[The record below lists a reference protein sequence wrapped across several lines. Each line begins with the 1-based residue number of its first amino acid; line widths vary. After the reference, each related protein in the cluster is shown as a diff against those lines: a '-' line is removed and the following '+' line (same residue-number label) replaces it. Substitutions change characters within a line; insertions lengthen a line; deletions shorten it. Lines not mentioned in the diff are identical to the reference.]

1 MSIECP
7 LPTGNKKRNTSRPRK
22 ASLATI
28 MNYPTAGEKQVWSSV
43 LEKIKT
49 KITSE
54 QFSTWFTNLRLIE
67 LNNHEILIHVP
78 NLFCKEW
85 LKNNYMDIISST
97 TNEVTNLNP
106 DVIFIAD
113 NKEKTPEPE
122 PSVRHASVPTM
133 PTSNEGHIY
142 VNKNYTFE
150 NFLVGACNRLAH
162 AASLAVCESPG
173 VTYNPLF
180 LHGPVGLGKTH
191 LLQAIHFQLQQR
203 SSQYNIVFL
212 PCETFVNHYIST
224 IKNGDWDSF
233 RNRYRQIDV
242 LLIDDVHFLANS
254 QSSREEFFHTFNAL
268 YSRQKQIVLS
278 SDCPPEE
285 IPTIEERLISRFR
298 WGLIARIDP
307 PSFETSVAIIQ
318 RKAAL
323 LNIDI
328 SYDVAGYLAGN
339 VTSNVREIES
349 SLVNIKNHAALSNA
363 KIDITLVRHAVQESL
378 KKGRKH
384 IGIEEILS
392 AVTKHYGL
400 QISQLHSKRKLR
412 SITLP
417 RQIAMHLAR
426 KLTTLS
432 LGEIGGYMG
441 GRDHT
446 TVIHADEKIRKLKKI
461 DRNVSATL
469 RKMEKDL
476 IK

>member
-1 MSIECP
+1 
-7 LPTGNKKRNTSRPRK
+7 
-22 ASLATI
+22 
-28 MNYPTAGEKQVWSSV
+28 MNHPMVDEKQAWSSI

-54 QFSTWFTNLRLIE
+54 QFTTWFTNLRLME
-67 LNNHEILIHVP
+67 FNNHKILIHVT

-85 LKNNYMDIISST
+85 LNNHYMDIISST
-97 TNEVTNLNP
+97 INEVTNLNP
-106 DVIFIAD
+106 DVILIAE
-113 NKEKTPEPE
+113 NEEKTSKPEPFIH
-122 PSVRHASVPTM
+122 HASVPA
-133 PTSNEGHIY
+133 SDEGHIY
-142 VNKNYTFE
+142 VNKNHTFE

-162 AASLAVCESPG
+162 AAALAVCESPG

-203 SSQYNIVFL
+203 SSQYNIAFL

-224 IKNGDWDSF
+224 IKSGDWDSF
-233 RNRYRQIDV
+233 RNRYRHIDV

-339 VTSNVREIES
+339 VTSNIRDIES
-349 SLVNIKNHAALSNA
+349 ALVNIKNHATLNNA
-363 KIDITLVRHAVQESL
+363 KININLVRQAVQESL

-392 AVTKHYGL
+392 TVTKHFGL
-400 QISQLHSKRKLR
+400 QISQLHSKRKFK

-426 KLTTLS
+426 RLTTLS

-461 DRNVSATL
+461 DRNVSSTL
-469 RKMEKDL
+469 RKIEKEL

>member
-1 MSIECP
+1 M
-7 LPTGNKKRNTSRPRK
+7 PTGNKKRNISGLHNAP
-22 ASLATI
+22 LATI
-28 MNYPTAGEKQVWSSV
+28 MNHPTADEKQAWSSV

-85 LKNNYMDIISST
+85 LKNNYIDIISST

-106 DVIFIAD
+106 DVILIAD
-113 NKEKTPEPE
+113 NKEKTPKPE
-122 PSVRHASVPTM
+122 PSARHASVTTM

-203 SSQYNIVFL
+203 SSQYNIAFL

-328 SYDVAGYLAGN
+328 SYDMAGYLAGN

-349 SLVNIKNHAALSNA
+349 SLVNIKNHATLSNA
-363 KIDITLVRHAVQESL
+363 KIDITLVRQAVQESL

-392 AVTKHYGL
+392 AVTKHYGI